1 MLRRSPMK
9 RTAFKPRRPAHQ
21 PAVEREPR
29 PMARVER
36 AGVYAGTTAGP
47 VPKTTP
53 YRDRALLDLARG
65 RPCLLMVPGCCSH
78 RVDTVV
84 AAHSNWPD
92 HGKAGARKADDCYTV
107 AACHACHT
115 WLDQGPAPA
124 AQKRAQFMA
133 GHALQVWAWKNIAAA
148 SDEPER
154 FRRAARRA
162 LEHLKGKA

>member
-1 MLRRSPMK
+1 MLRRTSLK
-9 RTAFKPRRPAHQ
+9 SRQRREWEAQ
-21 PAVEREPR
+21 RASRSEREPKPLHRLER
-29 PMARVER
+29 PVSY
-36 AGVYAGTTAGP
+36 GGTTAAP
-47 VPKTTP
+47 APKTAP
-53 YRDRALLDLARG
+53 YRDRALLDMARG

-107 AACHACHT
+107 AACHSCHA

-133 GHALQVWAWKNIAAA
+133 GHALQVWAWRNIAAA
-148 SDEPER
+148 TDEPER